1 MGVAP
6 AEAAAPW
13 IGEDDGVA
21 RLAGMDARVAG
32 LRVAAADMPAR
43 RAEADVEPAS
53 AFLAAVRL
61 CGGYRCREMAARLR
75 RAEQLREDLH
85 AASIGPESTAR
96 CHAAYGAGVGRES

>member
-1 MGVAP
+1 VGVAP
-6 AEAAAPW
+6 AEAAALW

-21 RLAGMDARVAG
+21 RLAGMDPCVAG
-32 LRVAAADMPAR
+32 LRVAAADMPAC

-61 CGGYRCREMAARLR
+61 RGGDRCGEMAARLG

-85 AASIGPESTAR
+85 AASIGPESLAR
-96 CHAAYGAGVGRES
+96 CHAAYGVVVGRES